1 MKKTYDDNIFLCS
14 NRQDRKIPVHGVSGT
29 HYSDDNG
36 FTIFELDQTVRD
48 FSNRH
53 VSIGVGHFLL
63 TDEDCYK
70 ICSILVAQKRLRK
83 VTCTTVLTDKKE
95 IPHYKN
101 FNFKKGT
108 YQERKSRHTA

>member
-1 MKKTYDDNIFLCS
+1 MKKTFDDNIFLCS

-29 HYSDDNG
+29 HYTDDNG
-36 FTIFELDQTVRD
+36 FTIFELDQTMRD

-53 VSIGVGHFLL
+53 VSIDVGHFLL
-63 TDEDCYK
+63 TDENCYK
-70 ICSILVAQKRLRK
+70 ISAISVSEKRPKK

-95 IPHYKN
+95 IPHYNK

-108 YQERKSRHTA
+108 YQEKKSRRTA